1 MDEADKKTP
10 ISGAKFELQK
20 EENGQWVKKFEGTTD
35 NKGKLKFDYLNN
47 GKYKVVQTATTQD
60 YEFDKDNNK
69 YQPLGNNNNLH
80 NDIGENGE
88 FEITGNQ
95 SFGFAALVTNKRIT
109 KFNVTY
115 SFISETSGK
124 NLPNDKLPKLPKA
137 TNVKKGSSISAPT
150 TKYEDI
156 KADDGS
162 WRFNGWKSENQSNV
176 TTDVEFIGT
185 WEFVKNSSEGG
196 GIVIPPTKP
205 EQKP

>member
-137 TNVKKGSSISAPT
+137 TK
-150 TKYEDI
+150 
-156 KADDGS
+156 
-162 WRFNGWKSENQSNV
+162 
-176 TTDVEFIGT
+176 
-185 WEFVKNSSEGG
+185 VKNVVQYLHQQLNMK
-196 GIVIPPTKP
+196 I
-205 EQKP
+205 